1 MEALVRLKRNM
12 LTNNVMSLYTALRKY
27 VDIFECTSNHP
38 IIGMTPHPYIVLS
51 CANTTSTLVNGT
63 RVIYISVIESIG
75 NDKYYM
81 LNACPRIGPRIGP
94 RPPNHIVAGTA
105 IANRYSS
112 TPPFIAS
119 SFAGVYRK
127 AHNYTQHK
135 LKHD

>member
-27 VDIFECTSNHP
+27 VDIFEHTSNQP

-63 RVIYISVIESIG
+63 CVIYISVIESRG
-75 NDKYYM
+75 NNKYYM
-81 LNACPRIGPRIGP
+81 LNACPRIGPH
-94 RPPNHIVAGTA
+94 PPNHIVAGTT

>member
-27 VDIFECTSNHP
+27 VDIFEYTSNHP

-51 CANTTSTLVNGT
+51 CANTTSTIVNGT
-63 RVIYISVIESIG
+63 CVIYISVIEARG
-75 NDKYYM
+75 HDTYYM
-81 LNACPRIGPRIGP
+81 LNACTRIGP
-94 RPPNHIVAGTA
+94 RPPTHIVAGTA

-112 TPPFIAS
+112 TPPFIGT

-127 AHNYTQHK
+127 ARKYTQHK

>member
-27 VDIFECTSNHP
+27 ADIFEHTSNQP

-51 CANTTSTLVNGT
+51 CASSTSTLVNGT
-63 RVIYISVIESIG
+63 CVIYISVIESRG
-75 NDKYYM
+75 HDTYYM
-81 LNACPRIGPRIGP
+81 LNACPRIGPR
-94 RPPNHIVAGTA
+94 PPSYIVAGTTV
-105 IANRYSS
+105 ANRYSS

-119 SFAGVYRK
+119 SFAAVYRK
-127 AHNYTQHK
+127 VHNYTQHK